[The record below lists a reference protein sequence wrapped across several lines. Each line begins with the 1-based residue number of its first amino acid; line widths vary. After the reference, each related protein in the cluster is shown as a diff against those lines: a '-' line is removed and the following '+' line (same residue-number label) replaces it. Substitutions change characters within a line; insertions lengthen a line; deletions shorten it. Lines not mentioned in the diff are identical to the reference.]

1 MDIITDT
8 QRIADLADNIV
19 ARTYEVYHY
28 DVNIQNYE
36 ALLAVYPTAWPEH
49 LEQFKGMDPHTAAA
63 SCPIELID
71 ELADCQQAERVS
83 YLLKTEKVERAKAAT
98 ILQILKDQM
107 PDDLEEDA
115 IQAAVARRELMV
127 ATPPT
132 A

>member
-1 MDIITDT
+1 MDIITDA

-36 ALLAVYPTAWPEH
+36 ALLAVYPTAWPDH
-49 LEQFKGMDPHTAAA
+49 LEQFRGMEPHAAA
-63 SCPIELID
+63 AECPTEYID

-98 ILQILKDQM
+98 ILQVLKDQM
-107 PDDLEEDA
+107 PDDLEEEA
-115 IQAAVARRELMV
+115 IQAAITRRQVAQ
-127 ATPPT
+127 TPP